1 MQLSYGTYYHDDN
14 EVALTAAFRPVYER
28 GNKVKV
34 TGVFTIDGK
43 LQADDPAGLSVK
55 IAALEAAYGING
67 LDLVMG
73 GTAHSLISSQC
84 IGGTRV
90 TELSYPVGDGAEY
103 VTFRSYR
110 ITVEGDLAVTNTT
123 TLLTEFTETITLSGG
138 GPKWV
143 MLTPA
148 NGPPQRQQTRGQTPY
163 VARQSGSAI
172 GFGQYPAVPDPIWP
186 SAEHRE
192 RRQVT
197 RGSPKVT
204 AGAAQYYPVQWS
216 YEFESAT
223 SLIGNP
229 TIR

>member
-1 MQLSYGTYYHDDN
+1 MQLTYGNYTHADN
-14 EVALTAAFRPVYER
+14 EVTLSISYRPVYER
-28 GNKVKV
+28 GVKVKV
-34 TGVFTIDGK
+34 TVTWTIDGK
-43 LQADDPAGLSVK
+43 LQADDAAGLSLA
-55 IAALEAAYGING
+55 IAALEAGYAANG
-67 LDLVMG
+67 QNLSLG
-73 GTAHSLISSQC
+73 GTAHSLLSSEC

-90 TELSYPVGDGAEY
+90 TELSYPTGDGAEY

-123 TLLTEFTETITLSGG
+123 TVITEFTESISLSGG

-148 NGPPQRQQTRGQTPY
+148 NGPPQRQQTRGQMPY

-192 RRQVT
+192 RRQIT
-197 RGSPKVT
+197 RNSPKVT

>member
-1 MQLSYGTYYHDDN
+1 MQLTYGTYTHADN
-14 EVALTAAFRPVYER
+14 EVTLTISSRPVYER
-28 GNKVKV
+28 GVKVKV
-34 TGVFTIDGK
+34 TVTWTIDGK
-43 LQADDPAGLSVK
+43 LQADDAAGLSLA
-55 IAALEAAYGING
+55 IAALEAGYASNG
-67 LDLVMG
+67 QNLSLG
-73 GTAHSLISSQC
+73 GTAHSLLSSEC

-90 TELSYPVGDGAEY
+90 TELSYPTGDGAEY

-123 TLLTEFTETITLSGG
+123 TVITEFTESISLSGG

-148 NGPPQRQQTRGQTPY
+148 NGPPQRQQTRGQMPY

-192 RRQVT
+192 RRQIT
-197 RGSPKVT
+197 RSSPKVT

-223 SLIGNP
+223 SLIGSP